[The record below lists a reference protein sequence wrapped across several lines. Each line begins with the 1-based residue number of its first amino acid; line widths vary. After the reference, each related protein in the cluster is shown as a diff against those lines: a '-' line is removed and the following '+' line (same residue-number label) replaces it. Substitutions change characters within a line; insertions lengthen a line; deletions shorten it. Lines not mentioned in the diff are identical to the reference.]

1 MIERE
6 CETCGERYHPR
17 VEGQRFCSL
26 WCRQQM
32 KAAEGRMARWAW
44 RKLGRPMMGEEDNS
58 RVNDFEPP
66 MIEEPSEA
74 YRRFSK

>member
-1 MIERE
+1 MIDVRE
-6 CETCGERYHPR
+6 CETCRQMYRPR

-44 RKLGRPMMGEEDNS
+44 RKLGRPMSDHA
-58 RVNDFEPP
+58 NDLQPP
-66 MIEEPSEA
+66 MIEEPMIEEVREA
-74 YRRFSK
+74 YRRF

>member
-1 MIERE
+1 MIDERE
-6 CETCGERYHPR
+6 CETCGRMYQPR

-44 RKLGRPMMGEEDNS
+44 RKLGRPMTGVPDLQ
-58 RVNDFEPP
+58 PP
-66 MIEEPSEA
+66 MIEEPMEVREA
-74 YRRFSK
+74 YRRF